1 MKYNLKY
8 IVVHS
13 TRTMPGEPHTEGS
26 FHYIVDRSGKAIK
39 EKKLSEKD
47 ACLQVAYVGG
57 LNKEGM
63 LADTRSTAQTDKLF
77 NQLVSLTEKY
87 PQAKIIGA
95 GELFSKDQHPGFD
108 VKKWLKN
115 YVPEVVSNKW

>member
-1 MKYNLKY
+1 MKHNLKY

-13 TRTMPGEPHTEGS
+13 TRTMPGEPHTEGA
-26 FHYIVDRSGKAIK
+26 FHYIIDRSGKAIK
-39 EKKLSEKD
+39 EKKLLEKD

-57 LNKEGM
+57 LNAEEK
-63 LADTRSTAQTDKLF
+63 LTDTRNAVQTERLF
-77 NQLVSLTEKY
+77 NQLVSLSEKH

-108 VKKWLKN
+108 VKKWLKE
-115 YVPEVVSNKW
+115 YVPDVLKAA